1 MKWKFTSISLR
12 TKLKL
17 FMFFMLVPMICMVI
31 FLIIKLSTY
40 TDKYT
45 PIVNDVMIAS
55 EFDMRFKEQIDYTM
69 YRIAIGS
76 DEYEDS
82 NIEQIL
88 KEMDDYLEQLKEGT
102 SLESNKKQVRMAQRN
117 LTILEKSI
125 YKLID
130 NCKETG
136 HYDENMIILDNDI
149 YVLTKLITEEIR
161 EYMYYEALE
170 LEKVRK
176 AVEADIDTT
185 LKVIFCIL
193 LVVLGIT
200 WLLVIVISDSISK
213 PIMHLCEIT
222 KQVGTGNFTMQK
234 IKGGG
239 DEIATLESS
248 FNNMLV
254 KINKLVD
261 NIKSKQNTLRMAE
274 LKLLQAQINP
284 HFLYNTLDTITW
296 MAEDGKSDEV
306 VDLVSALSE
315 FFRVSLS
322 KGRDYITLKEEES
335 HIRSYLQIQQF
346 RYADILEYEINIPQE
361 LSEFP
366 VLKLTLQPIV
376 ENALYHGIKQKRE
389 KGKIIVE
396 GEYSNQAIL
405 LTVKD
410 NGIGMTEETLDKMRR
425 SIKKEGPIT
434 LDTGFGLANVNERI
448 RLNYGK
454 EYGLRIESEYNVGTT
469 ITVHL
474 PMKSLENDLKEKE
487 INPKII

>member
-1 MKWKFTSISLR
+1 MKWQFTSISLR

-31 FLIIKLSTY
+31 FLIVKLSTY

-45 PIVNDVMIAS
+45 PIANDVMIAS
-55 EFDMRFKEQIDYTM
+55 EFDMKFKEQIDYSM

-82 NIEQIL
+82 NIEEIL
-88 KEMDDYLEQLKEGT
+88 KEMDEYLEQLKAGT
-102 SLESNKKQVRMAQRN
+102 TLESNKKQVIMAQRN
-117 LTILEKSI
+117 LRILKKSI

-136 HYDENMIILDNDI
+136 HYDENMSILDNDI
-149 YVLTKLITEEIR
+149 YVITKLITEEIR

-170 LEKVRK
+170 LENVRK
-176 AVEADIDTT
+176 AVEADIDMT
-185 LKVIFCIL
+185 LKVIFFAL
-193 LVVLGIT
+193 AVVLVIT
-200 WLLVIVISDSISK
+200 WLLVFLISDSISK
-213 PIMHLCEIT
+213 PIRHLCEIT
-222 KQVGTGNFTMQK
+222 KQVGKGDFTMQK
-234 IKGGG
+234 IKGTG

-248 FNNMLV
+248 FNNMLS

-261 NIKSKQNTLRMAE
+261 NIKIKQNTLRIAE

-296 MAEDGKSDEV
+296 MAEDGQSEEV
-306 VDLVSALSE
+306 VELVSALSQ

-322 KGRDYITLKEEES
+322 KGKDYITLKEEES
-335 HIRSYLQIQQF
+335 HIKSYLQIQQF

-361 LSEFP
+361 LGEFP
-366 VLKLTLQPIV
+366 VLKLTLQPLV

-396 GEYSNQAIL
+396 GEYNNQSIL
-405 LTVKD
+405 LRVKD
-410 NGIGMTEETLDKMRR
+410 NGIGMTEETLDKIMK
-425 SIKKEGPIT
+425 SIRKEGPIPA
-434 LDTGFGLANVNERI
+434 DAGFGLVNVNERI

-454 EYGLRIESEYNVGTT
+454 AYGIRIESEYNVGTT
-469 ITVHL
+469 VTVHL
-474 PMKSLENDLKEKE
+474 PMNLLENRGDERE
-487 INPKII
+487 IGVI